1 MQRNSRGCLRILI
14 ITIAVIVA
22 ISGCGLPGGKRKEV
36 PKIDMVVDNPLDVK
50 RADEFVVLKVSD
62 LKEMAAD
69 FSQDTFIVLQ
79 ADSNQEIPCQ
89 LDDMNNDG
97 VGDEI
102 AMIMDMEPKEKKR
115 IMIRYSPESP
125 ESRAVTLGHKKRTRA
140 AIHPEYEGI
149 GWESEIIGYR
159 LYPDQ
164 RNSISIFGKEK
175 PGLSLDSFAKNRA
188 LSNTKVVLDGG
199 ESVGC
204 GGFGL
209 WYENKLI
216 KPDKDVLRYT
226 RVVADGPVR
235 SVAQVIYDSWIV
247 GDKSLRVTATYSIF
261 AGQRWSTGN
270 IKIARADEPMKIAS
284 GLTKS
289 KNATLTKNEKNGF
302 FYTYG
307 TQSKFGVSGAS
318 APENDNLGM
327 ALIYPTESLDSFQED
342 NSYLS
347 VLNPGADNDITYW
360 FLSAWSRGDTGVKNA
375 SEFADLVSSTAD
387 KIRHPIT
394 VTIMPVKKEPQQ
406 PAGK

>member
-1 MQRNSRGCLRILI
+1 MQRNSRGCLKYILI
-14 ITIAVIVA
+14 LSLAIMVA
-22 ISGCGLPGGKRKEV
+22 IPGCGLPGGKRKEV

-50 RADEFVVLKVSD
+50 RTDEFVVLKVSD

-115 IMIRYSPESP
+115 IMIRYSPQSP

-149 GWESEIIGYR
+149 GWESELIGYR

-188 LSNTKVVLDGG
+188 LSNAKVVLDGD

-289 KNATLTKNEKNGF
+289 KNATLTKDEKNGF

-307 TQSKFGVSGAS
+307 AQSTL
-318 APENDNLGM
+318 NDNLGM
-327 ALIYPTESLDSFQED
+327 ALIYPTESFDSFQED

-360 FLSAWSRGDTGVKNA
+360 FLSSWSRGDTGVKNA

-394 VTIMPVKKEPQQ
+394 VTIMPVKAEPQQ
-406 PAGK
+406 SAGK

>member
-22 ISGCGLPGGKRKEV
+22 IPGCGLPGGKRKEV

-89 LDDMNNDG
+89 LDDINNDG

-125 ESRAVTLGHKKRTRA
+125 ESRTVTLGHKKRTRV

-175 PGLSLDSFAKNRA
+175 PGLSLDSFAKNMA

-235 SVAQVIYDSWIV
+235 SVAQVIYDSWII

-270 IKIARADEPMKIAS
+270 IKIARADGPMKIAS
-284 GLTKS
+284 GLTKL

-307 TQSKFGVSGAS
+307 TQSKF
-318 APENDNLGM
+318 NDNLGM

-375 SEFADLVSSTAD
+375 SEFADLVSFTAD